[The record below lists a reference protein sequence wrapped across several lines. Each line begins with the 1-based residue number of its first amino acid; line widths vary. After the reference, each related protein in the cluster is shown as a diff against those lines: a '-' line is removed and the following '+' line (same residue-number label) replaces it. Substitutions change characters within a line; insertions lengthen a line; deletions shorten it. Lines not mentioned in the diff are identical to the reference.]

1 MIISRQITVPT
12 IAALPPPTL
21 RSPSLQQQHHHHH
34 HHRIILSVL
43 FSSCSSS
50 ARCSNNNTGRKTRLK
65 PCAAVLRPD
74 TVFTQQKQQQ
84 STDDVLNSLN
94 EGTDS
99 GNNGDNNNNNNNNG
113 DDNNGGDGNS
123 GGGSGNGGSSGAP
136 FSRDNATN
144 IFLLLVNGVKD
155 RITADPDF
163 TYKLLVEC
171 GLDAAI
177 ILGVNYNLRGED
189 FLAEIDFTLCQL
201 AISLLSDFALVYL
214 LAPTTASTAL
224 AKIGAVASTNS
235 TNSRSTRIRRL
246 KAWVEALPAHV
257 FQRSSI
263 STSTPPFTIGHRAGT
278 FLLKAVQYGSVG
290 STMGFLGTS
299 AVHALIRTRELL
311 DPAFSPPATV
321 QSPQGVAAAWGTF
334 MASSSNVRYNLVNA
348 SEDFLYSKGGVI
360 GKLGSVVLRLANN
373 WAGAAQWI
381 VLCNRTT
388 LFNVETPWEPLK
400 EDERGL
406 KRKK

>member
-1 MIISRQITVPT
+1 M
-12 IAALPPPTL
+12 L
-21 RSPSLQQQHHHHH
+21 
-34 HHRIILSVL
+34 
-43 FSSCSSS
+43 
-50 ARCSNNNTGRKTRLK
+50 
-65 PCAAVLRPD
+65 
-74 TVFTQQKQQQ
+74 TQQKQQQ
-84 STDDVLNSLN
+84 STDDVMNSLN
-94 EGTDS
+94 EGIDS
-99 GNNGDNNNNNNNNG
+99 GNNDDNNNSNNNNN

-123 GGGSGNGGSSGAP
+123 GGSSGNGGSSGAP
-136 FSRDNATN
+136 FSRGNTAN

-155 RITADPDF
+155 RIKADPDF

-224 AKIGAVASTNS
+224 AKIGAASFASTSSTNS
-235 TNSRSTRIRRL
+235 STTRIRRL

-257 FQRSSI
+257 FQKSSI

-311 DPAFSPPATV
+311 DPAFSPPTTV

-388 LFNVETPWEPLK
+388 LFNVETPWRPLK
-400 EDERGL
+400 EEERGV
-406 KRKK
+406 KGKK